1 MEDRSRKKDLW
12 DVRSKLMRSL
22 RESEDRQRSELQ
34 SGKPLQSVSRLKTRV
49 KVRDFRQK
57 SKLEFSIASC
67 QWKTKGA

>member
-1 MEDRSRKKDLW
+1 
-12 DVRSKLMRSL
+12 MRSL